1 MVSKPFHCP
10 ATSTLVIAVPASG
23 LKRNSVAHS
32 TLLVLPPLPPAP
44 PLPPEALLPP
54 EPLLAPEPPAPPKLV
69 LAGSA
74 SYEQLAVV
82 KKKVARQ
89 SQVKRRMTSGA

>member
-1 MVSKPFHCP
+1 VVSKPFHCP

-44 PLPPEALLPP
+44 PLPPEA
-54 EPLLAPEPPAPPKLV
+54 
-69 LAGSA
+69 GSA
-74 SYEQLAVV
+74 SSEQLAVV